1 MQIRPATDDDFPGI
15 WHIFR
20 HVAAAGDSFPH
31 AVDVSRDE
39 AFHYWMRPPRVAYL
53 AITTEGEVAGMYYLR
68 PNQEALGGHVAN
80 AGYCVGVEH
89 RGRGLGRSLCEHS
102 LGEARRL
109 GYLAMQYNLVVST
122 NVRAV
127 ALWQKCGFEIVGT
140 LPKAFRHPAHGLVD
154 AYVMYQWLG
163 D

>member
-39 AFHYWMRPPRVAYL
+39 AFHYWMRPPRVAYV

-68 PNQEALGGHVAN
+68 PNQEALGGTSPTPATAWGWSIGVADWDVPC
-80 AGYCVGVEH
+80 ASTRWGR
-89 RGRGLGRSLCEHS
+89 RG
-102 LGEARRL
+102 
-109 GYLAMQYNLVVST
+109 
-122 NVRAV
+122 
-127 ALWQKCGFEIVGT
+127 
-140 LPKAFRHPAHGLVD
+140 D
-154 AYVMYQWLG
+154 
-163 D
+163 